1 MQISATGARPLT
13 AVCSSSVLNISMPL
27 GMQMTALGKHEC

>member
-13 AVCSSSVLNISMPL
+13 TVCNSLVLNISVPL